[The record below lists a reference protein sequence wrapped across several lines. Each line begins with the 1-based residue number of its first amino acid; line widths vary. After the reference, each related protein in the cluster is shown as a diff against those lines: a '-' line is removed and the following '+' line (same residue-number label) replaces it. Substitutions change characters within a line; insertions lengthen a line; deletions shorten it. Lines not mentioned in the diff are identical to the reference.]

1 MTLVVP
7 QVDAVKFAALAQR
20 CRARWKAGRRS
31 SARSPALPRGS
42 AARASAIRAQDIT
55 KLRELLELAAVD
67 LVIDRLNAAS
77 ARRLRSIVEWE
88 EGLDADATG
97 RDLQRLHSALAELSG
112 DPALR
117 FLLRVALN
125 LTEDHSSFA
134 GRSRSERAGQVARIR
149 RAHAALVDA
158 IVQRDRS
165 LAEAR
170 MRRYLTGLQVWL
182 D

>member
-1 MTLVVP
+1 M
-7 QVDAVKFAALAQR
+7 LAQR
-20 CRARWKAGRRS
+20 CRARWKGGRRS
-31 SARSPALPRGS
+31 STRIPALSRGS
-42 AARASAIRAQDIT
+42 AARRSSIRAHDIT
-55 KLRELLELAAVD
+55 KLRELLEVAAVD
-67 LVIDRLNAAS
+67 LVIDRINAAS

-88 EGLDADATG
+88 RGLDADAAG
-97 RDLQRLHSALAELSG
+97 RDLQRLHSTLADLSG

-134 GRSRSERAGQVARIR
+134 GRSRSERDDQVARIR

-158 IVQRDRS
+158 IVQQDRS
-165 LAEAR
+165 LAEGR
-170 MRRYLTGLQVWL
+170 MRRYLRGLQVWL